1 MGRIVEMIRNSDGE
15 KRAVRVI
22 MPNRNILQR
31 SIIHLHPI
39 ECNDE
44 EAKKNAL
51 CFHCCFPISPT
62 QLKNVT
68 LK

>member
-44 EAKKNAL
+44 EAKKML
-51 CFHCCFPISPT
+51 CVFIAAFPS
-62 QLKNVT
+62 LLLN
-68 LK
+68 